1 MSVSGCSSASS
12 VGLKTSRIDR
22 PLFAFKGNSKHHSL
36 PVKSKKFNLSQTPL
50 KVENI

>member
-22 PLFAFKGNSKHHSL
+22 PLFASKGNSKHQSS
-36 PVKSKKFNLSQTPL
+36 PVKSKNLNLSQTPL
-50 KVENI
+50 KVENV